1 MSELWLIRHG
11 ETDWNRT
18 RRMQG
23 SLNVGLNA
31 LGRSQAEQV
40 AQRLATQ
47 AETEP
52 FDAIYSSD
60 LDRAHTTALP
70 SAARLGLPVA
80 LDAGLRERNYGV
92 MQGLDRGEIELLLPE
107 ASAAWKSRDPDR
119 EIPGGETL
127 RVFHDRVVATLAR
140 IGIAHRGQR
149 VLIFTH
155 GGVLDIAYRHA
166 TGLGFDA
173 ERNHLLLNASI
184 NRIVLDTDTWRVVEW
199 GNDRHLSEAADEVS
213 PY

>member
-31 LGRSQAEQV
+31 LGRSQADQV
-40 AQRLATQ
+40 AARLGTLA
-47 AETEP
+47 ASET
-52 FDAIYSSD
+52 FHAIYSSD
-60 LDRAHTTALP
+60 LDRAHTTAKP
-70 SAARLGLPVA
+70 AAAALGLEIT
-80 LDAGLRERNYGV
+80 LDPGLRERNYGV
-92 MQGLDRGEIELLLPE
+92 MQGLDRQEIDLLLPE
-107 ASAAWKSRDPDR
+107 AAAAWKSRDPDR

-127 RVFHDRVVATLAR
+127 RAFHDRVVGTLAR
-140 IGIAHRGQR
+140 IGVAHRGQR

-166 TGLGFDA
+166 TGVGFAA

-184 NRIVLDTDTWRVVEW
+184 NRIVLDSDTWQVVEW
-199 GNDRHLSEAADEVS
+199 ANDSHLTEAADEVS

>member
-18 RRMQG
+18 RRLQG

-31 LGRSQAEQV
+31 LGRTQADQV
-40 AQRLATQ
+40 SQRLAVL
-47 AETEP
+47 AADEP
-52 FDAIYSSD
+52 FDAIFSSD
-60 LDRAHTTALP
+60 LDRAHDTAKP
-70 SAARLGLPVA
+70 AAAQLGLPIT

-92 MQGLDRGEIELLLPE
+92 MQGLDRQEIDQLLPE
-107 ASAAWKSRDPDR
+107 TAAAWKSRDPDR
-119 EIPGGETL
+119 EIAGGESL
-127 RVFHDRVVATLAR
+127 RAFHDRVIGTLSR
-140 IGIAHRGQR
+140 IGVAHRGQR

-155 GGVLDIAYRHA
+155 GGVLDMAYRHA

-173 ERNHLLLNASI
+173 DRNHLLLNASI
-184 NRIVLDTDTWRVVEW
+184 NRIVLDSDTWRVVEW
-199 GNDRHLSEAADEVS
+199 ANDRHLSEASDEVS

>member
-11 ETDWNRT
+11 ETDWNKT

-31 LGRSQAEQV
+31 LGRTQAEQV
-40 AQRLATQ
+40 AQRLAVL
-47 AETEP
+47 AADAP
-52 FDAIYSSD
+52 FDAIFSSD
-60 LDRAHTTALP
+60 LDRAHTTAQP
-70 SAARLGLPVA
+70 AAVALGLGIT
-80 LDAGLRERNYGV
+80 LDPGLRERNYGV
-92 MQGLDRGEIELLLPE
+92 MQGLNRQEIDLLLPD

-119 EIPGGETL
+119 EIPGGESL
-127 RVFHDRVVATLAR
+127 RAFHDRVIGTLAR
-140 IGIAHRGQR
+140 IGVAHRGER

-155 GGVLDIAYRHA
+155 GGVLDMAYRHA
-166 TGLGFDA
+166 TGLGFEA

-184 NRIVLDTDTWRVVEW
+184 NRIVLDSDTWRVVEW
-199 GNDRHLSEAADEVS
+199 ANDSHLSEASDEVS

>member
-11 ETDWNRT
+11 ETDWNKT

-31 LGRSQAEQV
+31 LGRTQAEQV
-40 AQRLATQ
+40 AQRLAVL
-47 AETEP
+47 AADAP
-52 FDAIYSSD
+52 FDAIFSSD
-60 LDRAHTTALP
+60 LDRAHTTAQP
-70 SAARLGLPVA
+70 AAAALGLGIT

-92 MQGLDRGEIELLLPE
+92 MQGLNRQEIDMLLPD
-107 ASAAWKSRDPDR
+107 AAAAWKSRDPDR
-119 EIPGGETL
+119 EIPGGESL
-127 RVFHDRVVATLAR
+127 RAFHDRVIGTLAR
-140 IGIAHRGQR
+140 IGVAHRGER

-155 GGVLDIAYRHA
+155 GGVLDMAYRHA
-166 TGLGFDA
+166 TGLGFEA

-184 NRIVLDTDTWRVVEW
+184 NRIVLDSDTWRVVEW
-199 GNDRHLSEAADEVS
+199 ANDSHLSEASDEVS

>member
-11 ETDWNRT
+11 ETDWNKT

-31 LGRSQAEQV
+31 LGRTQAAQV
-40 AQRLATQ
+40 AQRLAVL
-47 AETEP
+47 AASEP
-52 FDAIYSSD
+52 FDAIFSSD
-60 LDRAHTTALP
+60 LDRAHDTAKP
-70 SAARLGLPVA
+70 AADALGLRVT
-80 LDAGLRERNYGV
+80 LDPGLRERNYGV
-92 MQGLDRGEIELLLPE
+92 MQGLDRPEIDLLLPD

-127 RVFHDRVVATLAR
+127 RAFHDRVIGTLSR
-140 IGIAHRGQR
+140 IGVAHRGER

-155 GGVLDIAYRHA
+155 GGVLDMAYRHA
-166 TGLGFDA
+166 TGLGFEAD
-173 ERNHLLLNASI
+173 RNHLLLNASI
-184 NRIVLDTDTWRVVEW
+184 NRIVLDSDTWRVVEW
-199 GNDRHLSEAADEVS
+199 ANDSHLSEASDEVS